1 MMPNDFI
8 RIHPADDV
16 AVALRDVA
24 KNTEV
29 EVAGQCFVALDD
41 IPKGHKMALRDLH
54 AGENILKY
62 GSVIGHAT
70 EDAAAGSWLHSHN
83 VETNLDGLLE
93 YQYTPN
99 FPETTYTHALPD
111 TFRGYLRPDGK
122 AATRNEIWVIPT
134 VSCVNTLVRNI
145 AEQANAL
152 VGDKCDGVF
161 ALPHNTGCSQMGE
174 DQEMTKRLLSAIIRH
189 PNAGGVLLVSL
200 GCENV
205 NLERLLP
212 VLGEYDHSRIRTMI
226 AQEVPGDEAAEG
238 VRIIKEIAEFT
249 AQDHREELPVSKLIL
264 GLKCGGSDGFSGIT
278 ANPLCGTI
286 AEKITALGGTAVLT
300 EVPEMFGAETYLM
313 ERADNEATFNKVVH
327 MINGFKQYYLDH
339 GQPVYDNPA
348 PGNKKGGITTL
359 EEKSLGCIQKGG
371 RAVVTDTLE
380 MGERCSKPGLNLV
393 TGPGNDSISITNLLA
408 CGAQI
413 MLFTTG
419 RGNPLGTA
427 IPTLKI
433 ASNTALYERKQGWFD
448 FNAGLVLETGSMDEA
463 SDMLWKKMISI
474 ASGEHLA
481 RNEERGYREIMVFKD
496 GVIL

>member
-1 MMPNDFI
+1 MKNCFL
-8 RIHPADDV
+8 RIHPDDDV
-16 AVALRDVA
+16 AVALRDIE

-29 EVAGQCFVALDD
+29 EAAGRTYVALDD
-41 IPKGHKMALRDLH
+41 IPMGHKMALRDIH
-54 AGENILKY
+54 SGENILKY

-70 EDAAAGSWLHSHN
+70 ADAPAGSWMHSHN

-93 YQYTPN
+93 YQYSPK
-99 FPETTYTHALPD
+99 FPETTYDSAAPD
-111 TFRGYLRPDGK
+111 TFLGYLRKDGK

-145 AEQANAL
+145 AEKANAL
-152 VGDKCDGVF
+152 VGGKCDGVF

-174 DQEMTKRLLSAIIRH
+174 DQEMTKRILASIVHH

-205 NLERLLP
+205 NLEKLLP
-212 VLGEYDHSRIRTMI
+212 VLGEYDSSRIRTMI
-226 AQEVPGDEAAEG
+226 AQDVPGDETAEG
-238 VRIIKEIAEFT
+238 VRIIEEIAEFT
-249 AQDHREELPVSKLIL
+249 ALDKREELPVSKLVI
-264 GLKCGGSDGFSGIT
+264 GFKCGGSDAFSGIT

-286 AEKITALGGTAVLT
+286 SEKITALGGTAVLT

-313 ERADNEATFNKVVH
+313 ERADNAATFNKVVN

-339 GQPVYDNPA
+339 DQPVYDNPA

-380 MGERCSKPGLNLV
+380 MGEPCSKPGLNLV
-393 TGPGNDSISITNLLA
+393 TGPGNDSVSITNLLA

-413 MLFTTG
+413 LLFTTG

-427 IPTLKI
+427 VPTLKI
-433 ASNTALYERKQGWFD
+433 ASNTRLYERKQSWFD
-448 FNAGLVLETGSMDEA
+448 FNAGLVLETGSMDDA
-463 SDMLWKKMISI
+463 SNLLWKKMIGI
-474 ASGEHLA
+474 ASGESLA
-481 RNEERGYREIMVFKD
+481 RNEERDYREIMVFKD